1 MAKKRPAAQPAAKQP
16 TAEPATRRGRPSKP
30 VDEDTFAAG
39 IGRIIRETRERKGL
53 TVEHCADV
61 AGVAVPTWYH
71 FERGR
76 SIGLDKLPLIATAL
90 GVKVVKLIPPK

>member
-1 MAKKRPAAQPAAKQP
+1 MPKKRPAEQPA
-16 TAEPATRRGRPSKP
+16 TEPATRRGRPSKP
-30 VDEDTFAAG
+30 IEEDTFAAG

-76 SIGLDKLPLIATAL
+76 SIGLDKLPLIAAAL
-90 GVKVVKLIPPK
+90 RVSVRQLIPD